1 MSEDDKKIVIDED
14 SVKSEAENI
23 QKQQIEKNRSEV
35 EHTLKDALSSSGIK
49 ADFTQTEDKIVVEI
63 PLSSKEEQEALV
75 KKLMEQKIQEA
86 EAEAARRAEEEMKK
100 REAEAKAKAEAE
112 AKAKAEAEAKAKA
125 EAEAKAKAEAEA
137 KAKAKAK
144 AEAEAKAKAEA
155 EAKAKAEAEAKAKA
169 EAEAKA
175 KAEAEAEAEAKA
187 KAEAEAK
194 AKAEAEAKAK
204 AEAEAKAKAEVKAK
218 PKTKPATKAP
228 STALN
233 SDKFVPNLK
242 RKYLETVRPY
252 LMEEFKYKSPMQIP
266 CIKKVTVS
274 VGCGDAKDNKKFL
287 DAAVKELEQITGQHV
302 LRTKARKAI
311 ANFKIRQGMEIG
323 AMVTLRGDNMWF
335 FLERLICIALP
346 RVRDFRGVKKTAF
359 DGRGNYSLGITEQII
374 FPEIDFDK
382 IERISGLNV
391 AIVTTATND
400 KEGFALLSSLGMP
413 FQK

>member
-112 AKAKAEAEAKAKA
+112 AKAKAEAEA

-137 KAKAKAK
+137 KAKAK
-144 AEAEAKAKAEA
+144 
-155 EAKAKAEAEAKAKA
+155 
-169 EAEAKA
+169 
-175 KAEAEAEAEAKA
+175 
-187 KAEAEAK
+187 
-194 AKAEAEAKAK
+194 
-204 AEAEAKAKAEVKAK
+204 
-218 PKTKPATKAP
+218 PKTKPANKAP